1 VFESQFSLDNS
12 YTYDQSNRSSLMF
25 QDIFIVSELLYIAA
39 EQQCEKIKI
48 SFNASQWSKSIK

>member
-1 VFESQFSLDNS
+1 
-12 YTYDQSNRSSLMF
+12 MF